1 MAQRIV
7 SIITIT
13 FYLLVFALPI
23 LGLAIFGGLDTNL
36 TPSDVAAVKFTVKQ
50 AFWSAIVSI
59 LVAIPVSRALA
70 RRQFMGRAVLIS
82 VLSAPFILPVI
93 VAISGVLFIF
103 GRDGV
108 VNQILGAVSLNSVS
122 IYGLTG
128 ILLVHVFF
136 NLPLAIRV
144 LLFGWGAIPVEHHRI
159 IRGLNLSPWAR
170 FKVIELP
177 MLISRVPSVA
187 AIIFVI
193 CLSSFAVALLIGGG
207 PRATTVELAIYQAFR
222 FDFDLAKAGQL
233 AIIQSCFA
241 AVAILISLLAS
252 KRLQVGPSYII
263 NGITV
268 SSRRAFFIDYGLIFA
283 VSLFMLGPII
293 AVILRGLPYLPTLP
307 MLFMAHRIG
316 DSISMLALSI
326 SPLVLAVGLFVLL
339 RPFVNPFDIT
349 LLIVIVLNAVL
360 AVPFVLRL
368 VLPEIEKTKTDFQ
381 QLFRSLGMSDWSI
394 WFWVLL
400 PRLLRPLGFA
410 FGLTMALSLGDLGV
424 IVLLGSP
431 ETATLPYQ
439 IMQLRTGYRLDAAA
453 GASVLLLVMCLAS
466 LVCFDGLGRRYARN

>member
-1 MAQRIV
+1 M
-7 SIITIT
+7 S
-13 FYLLVFALPI
+13 
-23 LGLAIFGGLDTNL
+23 
-36 TPSDVAAVKFTVKQ
+36 
-50 AFWSAIVSI
+50 
-59 LVAIPVSRALA
+59 
-70 RRQFMGRAVLIS
+70 
-82 VLSAPFILPVI
+82 
-93 VAISGVLFIF
+93 
-103 GRDGV
+103 
-108 VNQILGAVSLNSVS
+108 
-122 IYGLTG
+122 
-128 ILLVHVFF
+128 
-136 NLPLAIRV
+136 
-144 LLFGWGAIPVEHHRI
+144 
-159 IRGLNLSPWAR
+159 
-170 FKVIELP
+170 
-177 MLISRVPSVA
+177 
-187 AIIFVI
+187 
-193 CLSSFAVALLIGGG
+193 
-207 PRATTVELAIYQAFR
+207 
-222 FDFDLAKAGQL
+222 
-233 AIIQSCFA
+233 
-241 AVAILISLLAS
+241 
-252 KRLQVGPSYII
+252 
-263 NGITV
+263 
-268 SSRRAFFIDYGLIFA
+268 
-283 VSLFMLGPII
+283 
-293 AVILRGLPYLPTLP
+293 
-307 MLFMAHRIG
+307 LFMAHRIG